1 MRKYGLFILLI
12 CVSISASFSKA
23 IDNHPA
29 VTVTANTEILID
41 KSEDAPV
48 KRALQDLVR
57 DMKSIFGTEPKVIST
72 LAEADKNSALI
83 IVTCKGIITQ
93 SFRDQSITDFES
105 HLVTTGTFAGRK
117 AIVLQGAD
125 MRGTIYAIYTFSE
138 KVLGIPPLWIWT
150 SYKPQPQSQ
159 IVIQASTRLYYPAPV
174 VKWRAWFPNDRD
186 LLDPWQSKN
195 ANNYDAMF
203 ETMLRLKINTREGY
217 LVDGGTWITPYK
229 ASKEACYA
237 RDRGFKISFTHTAP
251 FGAVLK
257 NWDNYWSKIRK
268 LPVPPLQIKN
278 VQGLIEFWKYHIETI
293 QKEKLDVIWQIG
305 FRGMGDKPFWRNT
318 YEDAKDEPKED
329 KDRAAIISSMLTEQ
343 VALLK
348 KTIGEEHPLMKITIY
363 NENSDFLA
371 AGLLRLPD
379 EPKLILNYSSARGD
393 HYPPAEIQNFNMPGN
408 QPIGYYMNFQF
419 TGTGAHLAPAE
430 GPWKMEQS
438 FRYVVA
444 KTKRPMFFSV
454 VNAGNVR
461 EHVLELSANAAMMWS
476 FDTFKTNDFLK
487 TYCTQYYGTKDAIT
501 IAALYTDYYN
511 AYWLPKKADIP
522 GFDRQYVFQD
532 LRYAKAIEQICTL
545 WDRPYL
551 ADPFNDRNKG
561 VGGAMATGGRQ
572 YSIAPEPNQIEAALN
587 GTQNSM
593 AKFKVVAAKA
603 DAIYQSLSGSPKLFF
618 NDDLRLQA
626 QFMAQVNQALN
637 NIVQAYKDKH
647 DGKTA
652 DSKSHVEAAL
662 KSVIALKTIKAQ
674 ADHDRFS
681 DWYQKDKNFDMAG
694 LEQNIND
701 VLKKF
706 N

>member
-1 MRKYGLFILLI
+1 MRKYWLFLILI
-12 CVSISASFSKA
+12 CAGVSVAKA
-23 IDNHPA
+23 ADEHPA
-29 VTVTANTEILID
+29 ITITANTEILID
-41 KSEDAPV
+41 PSEDAPI

-57 DMKSIFGTEPKVIST
+57 DMKSIFGKEPKVIST
-72 LAEADKNSALI
+72 LAQSDKSASV
-83 IVTCKGIITQ
+83 IVVSCKGTSTQ
-93 SFRDQSITDFES
+93 SFRDKTITDFES
-105 HLVTTGTFAGRK
+105 HMLTTTISSGHK
-117 AIVLQGAD
+117 AVILQGAD

-150 SYKPQPQSQ
+150 SFKPQTQTQ
-159 IVIQASTRLYYPAPV
+159 IQIQASTRLYYPAPA

-195 ANNYDAMF
+195 AENYDAMF

-268 LPVPPLQIKN
+268 LPVPQLQIKN
-278 VQGLIEFWKYHIETI
+278 VEGLKEFWKYHIETI
-293 QKEKLDVIWQIG
+293 QKEHLDVVWQIG

-329 KDRAAIISSMLTEQ
+329 KDRAAIINSMLAEQ
-343 VALLK
+343 VTLLK

-379 EPKLILNYSSARGD
+379 EPNLILNYSSARGD
-393 HYPPAEIQNFNMPGN
+393 HYPPAEVQNFNMPGN

-438 FRYVVA
+438 FRYVAA
-444 KTKRPMFFSV
+444 KTKRAMFFSV

-461 EHVLELSANAAMMWS
+461 EHVLELSANAAMMWN
-476 FDTFKTNDFLK
+476 FDTYKTDDFL
-487 TYCTQYYGTKDAIT
+487 TNYSTQYYGANNAKAI
-501 IAALYTDYYN
+501 ANLYTEYYN
-511 AYWLPKKADIP
+511 AYWLPKKGDIP
-522 GFDRQYVFQD
+522 GFNRQYLFQD

-572 YSIAPEPNQIEAALN
+572 YSIGSDPNQIEAALT
-587 GTQNSM
+587 GTQRSM
-593 AKFKVVAAKA
+593 AQFKAVAVKA
-603 DAIYQSLSGSPKLFF
+603 DAIYQTLTGSPKLFF
-618 NDDLRLQA
+618 NDDLRIHA
-626 QFMAQVNQALN
+626 QFMAEANNALN
-637 NIVQAYKDKH
+637 NIVQAYKDKYE
-647 DGKTA
+647 GKTTE
-652 DSKSHVEAAL
+652 SKAHVEATL
-662 KSVIALKTIKAQ
+662 KSVIALKIIKAQ
-674 ADHDRFS
+674 ADHDRFA

-694 LEQNIND
+694 LQQNIND
-701 VLKKF
+701 VLKKL
-706 N
+706 